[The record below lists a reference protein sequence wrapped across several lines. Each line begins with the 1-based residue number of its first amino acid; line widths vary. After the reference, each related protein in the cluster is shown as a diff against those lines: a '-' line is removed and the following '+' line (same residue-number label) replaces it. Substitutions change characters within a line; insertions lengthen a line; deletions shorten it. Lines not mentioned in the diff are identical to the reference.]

1 MPSERAKRKAPE
13 RPSTAESLANV
24 IPEPANLK
32 HETATWRRI
41 AEHDHAKAA
50 HAPYGNGTKKHSSA
64 RNEGLF
70 ENEERDVTEVKK
82 LASFPMP

>member
-1 MPSERAKRKAPE
+1 M
-13 RPSTAESLANV
+13 ANV
-24 IPEPANLK
+24 IPEPASLK
-32 HETATWRRI
+32 HETAAWRRI

-64 RNEGLF
+64 GNDSLF